1 MTIGD
6 LVIYDSNASV
16 ICASMILFEQRG
28 TLAEGPQSLFKP
40 YVCSGIL
47 RGLSIVTMAIYLRHV
62 HPHLLATSPMAICLE
77 FYLKGLH
84 CSLIVLV
91 PRNSDESMPK
101 AELRGNVLP
110 VF

>member
-6 LVIYDSNASV
+6 LIIYDSNASV

-28 TLAEGPQSLFKP
+28 TLTEGPQSLFKP

-47 RGLSIVTMAIYLRHV
+47 RGLSIVTMAIYLRRV
-62 HPHLLATSPMAICLE
+62 RPHLLATSPMAWSFI
-77 FYLKGLH
+77 LKGLH
-84 CSLIVLV
+84 CSLMVLV